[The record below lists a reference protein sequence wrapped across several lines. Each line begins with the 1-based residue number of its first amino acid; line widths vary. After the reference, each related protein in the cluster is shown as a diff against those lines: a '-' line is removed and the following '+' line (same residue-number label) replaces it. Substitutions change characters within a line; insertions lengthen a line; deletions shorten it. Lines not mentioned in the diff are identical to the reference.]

1 MDAPAPADRR
11 KLLFRVGLAL
21 VVLAAL
27 GLFLVKGVHFF
38 ALVDRLISGV
48 TSLGP
53 WAFFTAMALLPAV
66 GAPTLAFTL
75 IAGTAFAPQMG
86 MANVVWAG
94 MAASVINL
102 AITYWLA
109 RWVIRRWLGL
119 LLVKLG
125 YPLPQVDESDS
136 TDLIVILRVTP
147 GVPFC
152 IQNYLLGLAEVP
164 AGRYFLISCLA
175 ALPQTA
181 ACIVFG
187 DALRHGKSR
196 MILVAVC
203 LIVALVAATH
213 FLRRHYGQKKM
224 PA

>member
-1 MDAPAPADRR
+1 MDAPAPANRR
-11 KLLFRVGLAL
+11 KLLFRVGLL
-21 VVLAAL
+21 LAVAAAA
-27 GLFLVKGVHFF
+27 GIFLLKGVHLLFWI
-38 ALVDRLISGV
+38 DRLTAWVSG
-48 TSLGP
+48 LGP

-66 GAPTLAFTL
+66 GAPTLGFTL

-86 MANVVWAG
+86 MANVVLAG
-94 MAASVINL
+94 MAATAINL
-102 AITYWLA
+102 ALTYWLA
-109 RWVIRRWLGL
+109 RWVIRRWLEIL
-119 LLVKLG
+119 LIKLG
-125 YPLPQVDESDS
+125 YKLPQVDEADS

-181 ACIVFG
+181 ACIIFG

-196 MILVAVC
+196 MILIAVC